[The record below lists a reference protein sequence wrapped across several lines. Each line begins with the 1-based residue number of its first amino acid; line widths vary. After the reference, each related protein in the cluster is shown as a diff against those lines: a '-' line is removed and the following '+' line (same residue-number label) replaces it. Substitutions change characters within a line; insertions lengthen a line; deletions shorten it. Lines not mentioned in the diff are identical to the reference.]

1 MLLATFASADKCA
14 ENADCDSSATCSLD
28 AAMDLGYK
36 CFCNAGYIG
45 TNNSTIV
52 AGGTKCGDYDEC
64 ANDADDC
71 GGHAGACVNTVGS
84 YSCLTRKQAK
94 RTAKALRKQKRA
106 SKKAARKTARKNK
119 VFG

>member
-1 MLLATFASADKCA
+1 MATFASADKCA

-64 ANDADDC
+64 ANDVDSC
-71 GGHAGACVNTVGS
+71 GGHDGACVNTVGS
-84 YSCLTRKQAK
+84 YSCLTRQQARK
-94 RTAKALRKQKRA
+94 AAKAQRKHRRSKQKA
-106 SKKAARKTARKNK
+106 AKKNAKK
-119 VFG
+119 GQ